1 MSDPVR
7 GRGRPSGT
15 GCYRESTQV
24 MRVPLSQVPA
34 VQDYLKAFRRSS
46 GPTSDSALI
55 GPVGVPAARSQRRP
69 LPLMAWPVQAG
80 FPSPAEDYQDEA
92 IDLNDLLAPH
102 AEATFLLRVRGES
115 MTGAGI
121 DDGDVLVVDRSLE
134 PVHGRIVVAMVDGE
148 FTVKRL
154 YQRDGNLCLEASHP
168 DFARIELR
176 EGQELAVWG
185 VVTRIIKTV

>member
-1 MSDPVR
+1 MSDPAR

-15 GCYRESTQV
+15 GRYREPTQV
-24 MRVPLSQVPA
+24 MRVPLSQVAA
-34 VQDYLKAFRRSS
+34 VQDYLKVFRRSS
-46 GPTSDSALI
+46 GPASDVALI
-55 GPVGVPAARSQRRP
+55 GPVGGYAAPARRRSVPV
-69 LPLMAWPVQAG
+69 MAWPVRAG
-80 FPSPAEDYQDEA
+80 FPSPAEDYRDEA

-102 AEATFLLRVRGES
+102 AEATFLVRVRGES

-121 DDGDVLVVDRSLE
+121 DDGDVLVVDRALE

-154 YQRDGNLCLEASHP
+154 CQRDGNLCLEASHP
-168 DFARIELR
+168 DFAPIELQ

>member
-1 MSDPVR
+1 MFDPAR

-15 GCYRESTQV
+15 GSYREPTQV
-24 MRVPLSQVPA
+24 MRVPLSQVAA
-34 VQDYLKAFRRSS
+34 VQDYLKAFLRSS
-46 GPTSDSALI
+46 SSVVLI
-55 GPVGVPAARSQRRP
+55 GSVGVSAARRWRRP

-80 FPSPAEDYQDEA
+80 FPSPADDDQDEA

-154 YQRDGNLCLEASHP
+154 HQRDGNVCLEASHP
-168 DFARIELR
+168 DFPSIALR

>member
-1 MSDPVR
+1 
-7 GRGRPSGT
+7 
-15 GCYRESTQV
+15 
-24 MRVPLSQVPA
+24 MRVPLSQVAA
-34 VQDYLKAFRRSS
+34 VQDYLKVFHRLS
-46 GPTSDSALI
+46 GPTSDVPLI
-55 GPVGVPAARSQRRP
+55 GPIGVPAACSRRRT
-69 LPLMAWPVQAG
+69 LPLMAWPVRAG

-134 PVHGRIVVAMVDGE
+134 PTHGRIVVAMVDGE

-154 YQRDGNLCLEASHP
+154 YQRDGNVCLEASHP
-168 DFARIELR
+168 DFPAIVLR
-176 EGQELAVWG
+176 EGQELAIWG
-185 VVTRIIKTV
+185 VVTRIIKAV

>member
-1 MSDPVR
+1 
-7 GRGRPSGT
+7 
-15 GCYRESTQV
+15 
-24 MRVPLSQVPA
+24 MRVPLSQVAA
-34 VQDYLKAFRRSS
+34 VQDYLKAFCRSS
-46 GPTSDSALI
+46 GSASDVALL
-55 GPVGVPAARSQRRP
+55 GPAGVPAACSRRRA
-69 LPLMAWPVQAG
+69 LPLMAWPVRAG

-134 PVHGRIVVAMVDGE
+134 PTHGRIVVAMVDGE

-154 YQRDGNLCLEASHP
+154 YQRDGNVCLEASHP
-168 DFARIELR
+168 DFPAIVLR
-176 EGQELAVWG
+176 EGQELAIWG
-185 VVTRIIKTV
+185 VVTRIIKAV

>member
-1 MSDPVR
+1 MSDPAR

-15 GCYRESTQV
+15 GRYREPTQV
-24 MRVPLSQVPA
+24 IRVPLSQIAA
-34 VQDYLKAFRRSS
+34 VQNYLKVFQRSS
-46 GPTSDSALI
+46 GPASQVALI
-55 GPVGVPAARSQRRP
+55 GPVGGSAVPARRHS

-154 YQRDGNLCLEASHP
+154 YQRNGNLCLEASHP
-168 DFARIELR
+168 DFPSIALR

-185 VVTRIIKTV
+185 VVTRIIKSV

>member
-1 MSDPVR
+1 MSDPAR

-15 GCYRESTQV
+15 GRYREPTQV
-24 MRVPLSQVPA
+24 MRVPLSQVAA
-34 VQDYLKAFRRSS
+34 VQDYLKVFRRSS
-46 GPTSDSALI
+46 GPASDVALV
-55 GPVGVPAARSQRRP
+55 GPVGVSAARSRRRT
-69 LPLMAWPVQAG
+69 LPLMAWPVRAG

-154 YQRDGNLCLEASHP
+154 YQRDGNVCLEASHP
-168 DFARIELR
+168 DFPSIALQ